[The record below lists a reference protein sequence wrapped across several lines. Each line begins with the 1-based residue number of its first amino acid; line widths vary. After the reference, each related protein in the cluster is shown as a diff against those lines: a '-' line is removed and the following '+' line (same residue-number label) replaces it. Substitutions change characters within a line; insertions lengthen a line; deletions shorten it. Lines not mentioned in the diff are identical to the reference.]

1 MRIKSVGTAGR
12 LTTVRAFIHRFAFV
26 SFVGIAVLLMMVGK
40 ADVAVVERTRTLL
53 IDITSPILDALSRPA
68 AAVSNSVAAVRDL
81 FNLRAENQRLAAENQ
96 RLMHWQTVA
105 TRLEGENAVLHQQ
118 LNFIPEPDPSF
129 ITARVIGD
137 VGGSFGHSMLLAA
150 GAQDGVRKGQAV
162 LSGEVLVGY
171 IGQVGDRS
179 SRLLLLTDI
188 NAHLPVLLES
198 THTRAI
204 LSGDNMDMP
213 RLDYLAGNANIQLGD
228 RVVTSSSG
236 AAFPPGLP
244 IGTIA
249 GNSDGTYRVE
259 PFVHRSQLEFVAIVD
274 YGLGGILPYGD
285 KAPAPVAPHRRASAD
300 SKTGETKDAAPKSG
314 MEQSHT
320 EQSRTGTEN

>member
-1 MRIKSVGTAGR
+1 
-12 LTTVRAFIHRFAFV
+12 
-26 SFVGIAVLLMMVGK
+26 MMVGK
-40 ADVAVVERTRTLL
+40 ADILVVERTRTLL

-68 AAVSNSVAAVRDL
+68 SAISNGIGNVREL
-81 FNLRAENQRLAAENQ
+81 LSLRDENARLKAENQ

-118 LNFIPEPDPSF
+118 LNFIPEPDPAF

-137 VGGSFGHSMLLAA
+137 VGAGFGHSMLLAA
-150 GAQDGVRKGQAV
+150 GTQDGVRKGQAV

-171 IGQVGDRS
+171 IGQVGERS

-188 NAHLPVLLES
+188 NAHLPVQLET

-204 LSGDNMDMP
+204 LSGDNKDMP
-213 RLDYLAGNANIQLGD
+213 RLDYLAGNANIQIGD

-249 GNSDGTYRVE
+249 SNVDGTYRVE
-259 PFVHRSQLEFVAIVD
+259 PFVHRSQLEYVAIVD
-274 YGLGGILPYGD
+274 YGLGGILPYSD
-285 KAPAPVAPHRRASAD
+285 KVPAPQPSRRKA
-300 SKTGETKDAAPKSG
+300 AAP
-314 MEQSHT
+314 
-320 EQSRTGTEN
+320 RTGTDN